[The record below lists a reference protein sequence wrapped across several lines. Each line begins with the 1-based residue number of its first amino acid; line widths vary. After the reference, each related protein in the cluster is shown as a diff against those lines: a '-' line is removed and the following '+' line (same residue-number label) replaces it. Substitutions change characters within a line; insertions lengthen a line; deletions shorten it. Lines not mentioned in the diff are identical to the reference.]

1 MAKFALEKGIETMK
15 RNIQIALCTILALFV
30 LGSFTDVY
38 GEYKYTCKYAVELF
52 SGTFKSGESLPPVYP
67 EVWQVA
73 YPRNVYFAPDADK
86 QIKKDFGLDTLIT
99 LSSNRIAKKAD
110 DTIMFLDSK
119 VELASHGGWKYAVR
133 SKLRFGRQIEKLDN
147 IIYNENGEIYPFSLN
162 MIIKPTVL
170 YVFRAD
176 STSNEAF
183 FLFFSYTL
191 HDNFPKSLLKEFSQ
205 DKEFENLG
213 YDPFTMQIPNPAT
226 SPELIFQAKAEYP
239 PHLLKTK
246 RSDKVKLMLLIDRD
260 GTVVRSEIIEKAK
273 YTFFDLNALDASFKC
288 FCKPGLD
295 ENGNTTPSWI
305 EIEYVFDAEKES
317 AKQAKD

>member
-1 MAKFALEKGIETMK
+1 MR
-15 RNIQIALCTILALFV
+15 RNIQIVLCTLLALFV
-30 LGSFTDVY
+30 LGSFSEAY

-52 SGTFKSGESLPPVYP
+52 SGSFKSGEALPPVYP
-67 EVWQVA
+67 EIWQIE

-86 QIKKDFGLDTLIT
+86 QIKKDFALDTLIRQT
-99 LSSNRIAKKAD
+99 SCRIAKKAD

-119 VELASHGGWKYAVR
+119 VELASGDGWKYDVR

-147 IIYNENGEIYPFSLN
+147 FIYKEGGEIYPFSLN
-162 MIIKPTVL
+162 MIVKPTVL

-205 DKEFENLG
+205 EKEFENLG
-213 YDPFTMQIPNPAT
+213 YDPFTMKFPDAT
-226 SPELIFQAKAEYP
+226 QKPELIYQAKAEYP
-239 PHLLKTK
+239 PHLLQTK
-246 RSDKVKLMLLIDRD
+246 RSDKVGLKLLIDRD
-260 GTVVRSEIIEKAK
+260 GTVVRSEIVKKAK

-288 FCKPGLD
+288 FYKPAVD
-295 ENGNTTPSWI
+295 ENGKKVPAWV
-305 EIEYVFDAEKES
+305 ELEYVFDAAKEG
-317 AKQAKD
+317 KK